1 MYGLRVQLNEV
12 ERRGV
17 RVCRAL
23 AVGKTGLRLPLL
35 RPEIRGDTGRYGEI
49 RGDVPLLRPPTLS
62 AAAEAAAEA
71 AARHVEIASRSR
83 PRCSRGVRGSDRPH
97 SSPPPPPQQPR
108 RPPRPPPPPPQPP
121 PHQRGPAPAPSPSR
135 PARPHSPPKRR
146 SPRPPPPP
154 ASRGL
159 SPGAARSGPPRR
171 ARRRLFS
178 LTGVGERAW

>member
-1 MYGLRVQLNEV
+1 MRSKAAESVSLGRWLGTRI
-12 ERRGV
+12 RI
-17 RVCRAL
+17 
-23 AVGKTGLRLPLL
+23 PLL
-35 RPEIRGDTGRYGEI
+35 RPEIRGDMGRYGEI
-49 RGDVPLLRPPTLS
+49 GGDVPLLRPPTLS
-62 AAAEAAAEA
+62 VAAEAEAEA

-83 PRCSRGVRGSDRPH
+83 PRGSRGVRGSDRPH

-135 PARPHSPPKRR
+135 PARLHSPPKRR

-154 ASRGL
+154 ACPGR
-159 SPGAARSGPPRR
+159 SPGAAQSGTPRT

-178 LTGVGERAW
+178 LTGVWGRAW